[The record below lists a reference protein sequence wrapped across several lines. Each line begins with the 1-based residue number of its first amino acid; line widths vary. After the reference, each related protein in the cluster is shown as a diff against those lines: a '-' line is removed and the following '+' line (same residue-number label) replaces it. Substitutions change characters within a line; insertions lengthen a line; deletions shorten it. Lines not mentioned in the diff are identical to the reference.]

1 MTRINKK
8 NFKEACKGSGG
19 VQTIIAKA
27 IGVTR
32 GAITKYLNKHPE
44 MRSFVEEE
52 GEKIMDVA
60 EHNIDRDIVAGDV
73 DSSKWALTNRKRGKA
88 RGYGIKQEFDVSE
101 RRTRIV
107 IEKANDANNTL
118 ETKPEAGASP
128 GSSGQKG

>member
-8 NFKEACKGSGG
+8 NFKEACIGSGG

-44 MRSFVEEE
+44 MRKFVEEE
-52 GEKIMDVA
+52 GEKIVDVA

-73 DSSKWALTNRKRGKA
+73 DSSKWALTNRKRGKV
-88 RGYGIKQEFDVSE
+88 RGYGAKTELDVKDE
-101 RRTRIV
+101 RTRII
-107 IEKANDANNTL
+107 IEKADDANNKM
-118 ETKPEAGASP
+118 ETKPKAGAGPDSP
-128 GSSGQKG
+128 